1 MSDKSLEGAGKPNEG
16 FAKPGTTLEGR
27 VANLFRLM
35 GYNVTRNY
43 FVEDHEIDVYAEKGA
58 ERIIVECKEYYGNLI
73 DRDLI
78 LIFNTKV
85 RDIMPNE
92 AWFVTIRDFEPSAF
106 NLCNRYGI
114 RAVNGFLLEE
124 YEDEAIKN
132 LGSVKF
138 GKIPREDRLLRTVKK
153 RRAVLSK
160 EKRRIAE
167 IRKVVGQINDLRI
180 QRIELPSY
188 LLPFS
193 EQDLEEKYVWLSE
206 LNRMPKITGEGIVQN
221 IIVNVGTA
229 PFVKGFRIIKEIKTD
244 LSWIAI
250 ISIWIVSI
258 WAILPSMELYALVFP
273 VIASG
278 LIYLYR
284 EKLVHKTSRIVNRKT
299 SESSIGSEVI
309 VIPDTS
315 EQFEDSFGDYAF
327 SDLIG
332 LNSVLVDKNVIGV
345 STDFIVERYTWKI
358 KGLQV
363 TLKEELVSEIGDSKA
378 IIPIHMA
385 EFNLI
390 HERKE
395 IKIKALY
402 VLGEYFLTERK
413 RI

>member
-1 MSDKSLEGAGKPNEG
+1 MSNGSLEDAEKPNEG
-16 FAKPGTTLEGR
+16 FKKAGTTLEGR

-43 FVEDHEIDVYAEKGA
+43 FVEGHEIDVYAEKGD
-58 ERIIVECKEYYGNLI
+58 ERIIIECKEYYRNLI

-78 LIFNTKV
+78 LIFNTKA

-92 AWFVTIRDFEPSAF
+92 AWFVTIYDFEPSAF

-114 RAVNGFLLEE
+114 RAVNGYLLEE

-132 LGSVKF
+132 LGSVKY
-138 GKIPREDRLLRTVKK
+138 GEIPREDRLLRTVKK

-160 EKRRIAE
+160 ENRRIAE
-167 IRKVVGQINDLRI
+167 IRKVVGQINDLRV

-188 LLPFS
+188 LMPSS

-221 IIVNVGTA
+221 IIVNVGAA
-229 PFVKGFRIIKEIKTD
+229 PFVKGFRIIKEIKTEYFW
-244 LSWIAI
+244 LAI
-250 ISIWIVSI
+250 IGMWLAYGASFQYLE
-258 WAILPSMELYALVFP
+258 AYHILIP
-273 VIASG
+273 VILSG
-278 LIYLYR
+278 LIFNYR
-284 EKLVHKTSRIVNRKT
+284 DRLVHKTSRIINRKT
-299 SESSIGSEVI
+299 SDSSIGSEVI

-327 SDLIG
+327 PDLMG
-332 LNSVLVDKNVIGV
+332 LNSVLVDKKDIGV

-363 TLKEELVSEIGDSKA
+363 TLNEDLVSEIGDSKA

-395 IKIKALY
+395 VKIKALY
-402 VLGEYFLTERK
+402 VLGEYFLTEKK